1 MSIFQVDQCA
11 DSRDFVDSCASEGL
25 AEIRRFPK
33 RLRGSQDPDV
43 LNAVL
48 PRGHTLVT
56 TDRHIHTEYPEHFP
70 ATHAGVVIV
79 AISSETGTLT
89 TRRMMRILAAFK
101 RIFPDWH
108 RVSLQN
114 SVIEVTEDG
123 VQVWRVAGGRMER
136 SVYLEF
142 RVADWSMSLVR
153 ALQQNAQ
160 VSVIGDNPSETSE
173 SCGG

>member
-11 DSRDFVDSCASEGL
+11 DSKKLVDSCAREGH
-25 AEIRRFPK
+25 AEVYRFPK
-33 RLRGSQDPDV
+33 RLRGYRDPDV

-56 TDRHIHTEYPEHFP
+56 TDRDIHTEYAEHFP
-70 ATHAGVVIV
+70 TSHAGVVIV
-79 AISSETGTLT
+79 ATNSVAGTLT
-89 TRRMMRILAAFK
+89 TRRVMRILAEFK
-101 RIFPDWH
+101 RSFPDWH

-123 VQVWRVAGGRMER
+123 VQVWKVAGGRMER

-160 VSVIGDNPSETSE
+160 VSVIGDNQSETSD